1 MTDWTQQF
9 PDEPAPPHNK
19 NFADHFWEDRMEGR
33 VCRNCS
39 LRWQDVLGEGSR
51 ACYGAHNERT
61 AAQMEA
67 ERTWLWST
75 IVDAASAGTQ

>member
-19 NFADHFWEDRMEGR
+19 NFADHNWEERTEGR

-51 ACYGAHNERT
+51 ACYGAHSERT

-67 ERTWLWST
+67 ERNWLWST
-75 IVDAASAGTQ
+75 IIDAASGGTQ